1 MLTSPPVLPPPSEE
15 LLLLLLPL
23 SLLPHAATP
32 NPVSAV
38 STPTARTLPTLLIK
52 SLSPPI
58 VTGSTYPRAYGA
70 EPYSSNG
77 LRMHGLVHTMSGALP
92 LASNI
97 RCRRASWDE
106 RTQRAPAF
114 SPHTRSS

>member
-1 MLTSPPVLPPPSEE
+1 MEMSPPVLPPPPEE

-23 SLLPHAATP
+23 LLLPQAATP

-70 EPYSSNG
+70 EPYSYNG
-77 LRMHGLVHTMSGALP
+77 LCMHALVHVMSGASP
-92 LASNI
+92 LTSNI
-97 RCRRASWDE
+97 RS
-106 RTQRAPAF
+106 
-114 SPHTRSS
+114 